1 MHSAQELV
9 ANIESL
15 AVLPA
20 VYYRVREQL
29 ESPEGSIGK
38 VTLLMEADPAL
49 TTSVL
54 KLVNSAFYGFRR
66 KIESVERAIP
76 ILGLQQTHELVL
88 AMSVSSVFKGIRP
101 LSMDMKRY
109 WQGCMFTALA
119 ARELAH
125 ATCNPASERLF
136 VIGLLA
142 DIGHLV
148 MYLTIPDLAVSAQ
161 NAADAGHEPL
171 HEAERRIIGCDFAEI
186 GAALINTWGLP
197 HSFAEI
203 VGAQITPQ
211 LAGKRTFEAEL
222 LHLALAISN
231 ADRYNESS
239 EEALARIDP
248 HIWVDLGLAPESFP
262 NIRESAEMNLISC
275 TALFFP
281 GEAPSMAGAAFAH
294 LNRAN
299 P

>member
-1 MHSAQELV
+1 MYSARELI

-15 AVLPA
+15 AALPT

-29 ESPEGSIGK
+29 ESPEGSIGE
-38 VTLLMEADPAL
+38 VARLMEADPAL
-49 TTSVL
+49 TTSIL
-54 KLVNSAFYGFRR
+54 KLVNSAFYGFSR
-66 KIESVERAIP
+66 KIESVERAVP

-88 AMSVSSVFKGIRP
+88 AMSVSSIFKGIRP
-101 LSMDMKRY
+101 QNMDMKRY
-109 WQGCMFTALA
+109 WQGCMLTALA

-148 MYLTIPDLAVSAQ
+148 MYLTIPDLAISAQ

-171 HEAERRIIGCDFAEI
+171 HEAERRIIGCDFAET
-186 GAALINTWGLP
+186 GAALMNAWKLP
-197 HSFAEI
+197 PNFGEI
-203 VGAQITPQ
+203 IGAQISPK
-211 LAGKRTFEAEL
+211 LAGERTFEAEL

-239 EEALARIDP
+239 DEALARIDP
-248 HIWVDLGLAPESFP
+248 RIWSDLGLAPESFP
-262 NIRESAEMNLISC
+262 RIREAAEMNLSSC
-275 TALFFP
+275 AALFFP
-281 GEAPSMAGAAFAH
+281 NDAH
-294 LNRAN
+294 R
-299 P
+299 

>member
-1 MHSAQELV
+1 MYSAQELV

-15 AVLPA
+15 AALPP

-29 ESPEGSIGK
+29 ESPDGSVSEVARLI
-38 VTLLMEADPAL
+38 EADPAL

-54 KLVNSAFYGFRR
+54 KLVNSAFYGFNR

-88 AMSVSSVFKGIRP
+88 AMSVSSLFNGIRP
-101 LSMDMKRY
+101 QSMDMKRY
-109 WQGCMFTALA
+109 WRGCMLTALA

-136 VIGLLA
+136 VVGLLA

-161 NAADAGHEPL
+161 NAADAEHEPL
-171 HEAERRIIGCDFAEI
+171 HEAERRIIGCDFAET
-186 GAALINTWGLP
+186 GAALMDAWKLP
-197 HSFAEI
+197 QNFAETI
-203 VGAQITPQ
+203 GAQISPQ
-211 LAGKRTFEAEL
+211 LAGKHTFEAEL
-222 LHLALAISN
+222 LYLALAISHAN
-231 ADRYNESS
+231 RHNESS
-239 EEALARIDP
+239 SEALARVDP
-248 HIWVDLGLAPESFP
+248 RIWADIGLAPGSFP
-262 NIRESAEMNLISC
+262 GIRESAEMNLNSC
-275 TALFFP
+275 SALFFP
-281 GEAPSMAGAAFAH
+281 GDAH
-294 LNRAN
+294 

>member
-20 VYYRVREQL
+20 VYYCVREQL
-29 ESPEGSIGK
+29 ESPEVSISK
-38 VTLLMEADPAL
+38 VVLLMEADPAL
-49 TTSVL
+49 AASVL
-54 KLVNSAFYGFRR
+54 KLVNSAFYGFSR

-101 LSMDMKRY
+101 LSMDMKQY
-109 WQGCMFTALA
+109 WQGCMLTALA

-148 MYLTIPDLAVSAQ
+148 MYLVIPDLAVSAQ

-171 HEAERRIIGCDFAEI
+171 HTAERRIIGCDFAET
-186 GAALINTWGLP
+186 GAALMNTWGLP
-197 HSFAEI
+197 RSFAETI
-203 VGAQITPQ
+203 GAQITPQ

-222 LHLALAISN
+222 LHLALAISK

-248 HIWVDLGLAPESFP
+248 RIWADLGLAPESFP
-262 NIRESAEMNLISC
+262 KIRESAEMNLGSC
-275 TALFFP
+275 TDLFFP
-281 GEAPSMAGAAFAH
+281 GEALSMAGAAFMH